1 MPFQTALTELFA
13 LRHPIALAPMGGV
26 AGGELAAA
34 VSNAGGL
41 GLIGAGG
48 GDREWLAPQL
58 SIVAEKARAPWG
70 VGFLSWA
77 VEPDTLR
84 WVLDEYRP
92 SAVVLS
98 FGDPSPFVAAVRD
111 AGVPVLVQVT
121 DLDEARRARDLGADV
136 IIAQGGEAGG
146 HGGGRSTLTIVPAV
160 VDLVHPTPVLAAGGI
175 ADGRGLAAALTLG
188 AAGAL
193 IGTRFEATHEALLA
207 PEEAKAIVAAR
218 GDDTSRNRV
227 YDIARKSPWP
237 ARYTARMLRT
247 PFFDSWQDREDELR
261 TDAAAQQGYV
271 DALDN
276 DDPAALAVWAGEAV
290 DLISS
295 IDYAADV
302 LTRIVAEADAAF
314 GRADNQRV
322 RGD

>member
-26 AGGELAAA
+26 AGGELTAA

-48 GDREWLAPQL
+48 GDWAWLGPQL
-58 SIVAEKARAPWG
+58 AIAAKQARAPWG

-77 VEPDTLR
+77 VQLDTLR
-84 WVLDEYRP
+84 WVLDEHRP
-92 SAVVLS
+92 SAVALS
-98 FGDPSPFVAAVRD
+98 FGDPSPFVAAVRE
-111 AGVPVLVQVT
+111 AGAKVLVQVT
-121 DLDEARRARDLGADV
+121 DLDEAKRARDVGADV
-136 IIAQGGEAGG
+136 IIAQGAEAGG

-207 PEEAKAIVAAR
+207 PEEAKAIVAAT
-218 GDDTSRNRV
+218 GDETSRNRV
-227 YDIARKSPWP
+227 YDIARRSPWP
-237 ARYTARMLRT
+237 ARYTARMLRNR
-247 PFFDSWQDREDELR
+247 FFDSWQDREDELR
-261 TDAAAQQGYV
+261 TDTAAQQGYL
-271 DALDN
+271 DAVEQ

-302 LTRIVAEADAAF
+302 LARITAEADAAF
-314 GRADNQRV
+314 GRADTQRV